1 MLNIYEKSLI
11 LQGLNLLRIETES
24 TIKRQRETYQGI
36 PDGETYQ
43 GIPDGPELIQ
53 GNEELLHEIKALKS
67 KIKD

>member
-36 PDGETYQ
+36 PDG
-43 GIPDGPELIQ
+43 PELIQ